1 MASTIGSINSLP
13 VLPDEP
19 SLDLGPLKRRMEK
32 MAAGKP
38 LWKRDQENILYATN
52 RISNVPSYVPRFS
65 HVEQSHKYDGYVIP
79 TESQIEATLSPRD
92 KFFKRLA
99 KPPAYRTRKKAMN
112 ADHRIIHIKNYSP
125 RLCYSTPRGMS
136 DAKQNPLKSG
146 GMGDLEKIEKERM
159 GYNMIAKAKHV
170 LKFRIQR
177 RKSLEEAA
185 ARNEPFAIKRLNS
198 YRPKPPSQ
206 RQRPPSNSSNV
217 SIHTNTNNNNNNN
230 SHRNRKRS
238 TQSAR
243 RKNKKKIEPWNADSE
258 WVKYVPTG
266 EQPEDKYVNIEC
278 GRFENYVDGNKQQFS
293 PRDYDATQQE
303 EKYATNLLKECD
315 DRHIKRIFKNYK
327 PEFKESDYR
336 PTYLIKLAS
345 DTYAKRL
352 VAGRVD
358 SKPVEVSWKIV
369 TELDVLRHLNKKPHF
384 KQVYQKSAALN
395 FLQKEAEA
403 QQFDDY

>member
-32 MAAGKP
+32 MAAEKP

-217 SIHTNTNNNNNNN
+217 QPYTNTNKNN

-278 GRFENYVDGNKQQFS
+278 GRFENYVDDNKNQFS

-315 DRHIKRIFKNYK
+315 DRRIKRIFKNYK

-369 TELDVLRHLNKKPHF
+369 TELDVLRHMNKKAHF